1 MAHVYTRGRLAFS
14 LPTMETPAARKHR
27 PRSQPTPIGRQT
39 LITDNDIF
47 GIFEPLSRHAQLTT
61 KQIVAFDPRYASTVR
76 NRLTDLY
83 HIEGEWLV
91 RLSETVKLANSL
103 TIDEMYRLGEDA
115 EDLLKVRGIIPSEKW
130 VRTSRVGGNS
140 KAPSR
145 IFRLAHDHMASHI
158 ALDIE
163 IGVRAGKQ
171 RRFRNHIEIIKDAP
185 ERTQSFPKP
194 LRVLVPPI
202 PGAPKWSEPDAL
214 IGIDQRYFV
223 IEADTGSES
232 IEGVI
237 KPKIRAYLE
246 IVAAGMID
254 DHFGVDNLR
263 VLFVT
268 TNEKRMRN
276 MIAAVASITREGRST
291 MFGFACRP
299 ELGQL
304 ASAPAPNGRLYAQPW
319 HEPGTTTCGSIWPTN
334 DDRFGEC

>member
-1 MAHVYTRGRLAFS
+1 MAHVYKRKRLAFS
-14 LPTMETPAARKHR
+14 LPTMETPAPRKHR
-27 PRSQPTPIGRQT
+27 PRSQPTSNGRNT

-61 KQIVAFDPRYASTVR
+61 KQLVAFDPRYASTTR
-76 NRLTDLY
+76 NRLTDIY
-83 HIEGEWLV
+83 HAEGKWLV
-91 RLSETVKLANSL
+91 RLSETLRLANFL
-103 TIDEMYRLGEDA
+103 IVDEMHSLGRDA
-115 EDLLKVRGIIPSEKW
+115 EDLLKVRGVIPAEDW

-163 IGVRAGKQ
+163 IGVRASG

-202 PGAPKWSEPDAL
+202 PGAPKWIEPDAL
-214 IGIDQRYFV
+214 IGIDDRYFA

-237 KPKIRAYLE
+237 KPKIRAYRE

-254 DHFGVDNLR
+254 DHFGIDNLR

-268 TNEKRMRN
+268 TNEQRMLK
-276 MIAAVASITREGRST
+276 MIAAVESIAS
-291 MFGFACRP
+291 
-299 ELGQL
+299 
-304 ASAPAPNGRLYAQPW
+304 
-319 HEPGTTTCGSIWPTN
+319 
-334 DDRFGEC
+334 